1 MSFAVQTK
9 AKTEEAAVFLASSIL
24 KQLNSGKQVLFFV
37 TGGSSM
43 AVAVRTAELLREHP
57 HQNLTVTLTDER
69 YGPIDHFNSNYFQ
82 LMEKGFDL
90 PQAKM
95 IPILIDD
102 DQNITTEKFN
112 TVLREELGKREYKIG
127 LFGIGTDG
135 HIAGI
140 LPESAAMNS
149 ENFACAYDTPVFS
162 RITITPKVIEQ
173 LDEAVA
179 YAKGEEKQEAL
190 KNLEKDIEASK
201 QPAQILKKIPLLTI
215 FTDM

>member
-112 TVLREELGKREYKIG
+112 TVLRDRDRRAYRRY
-127 LFGIGTDG
+127 FTGIRRNEFRKFCLRLRYSRFFSDYHNAQSDRTAGRNGGVCQGRRKARGT
-135 HIAGI
+135 
-140 LPESAAMNS
+140 
-149 ENFACAYDTPVFS
+149 
-162 RITITPKVIEQ
+162 
-173 LDEAVA
+173 
-179 YAKGEEKQEAL
+179 EK
-190 KNLEKDIEASK
+190 S
-201 QPAQILKKIPLLTI
+201 
-215 FTDM
+215 

>member
-102 DQNITTEKFN
+102 DQNITTE
-112 TVLREELGKREYKIG
+112 
-127 LFGIGTDG
+127 
-135 HIAGI
+135 
-140 LPESAAMNS
+140 
-149 ENFACAYDTPVFS
+149 NFACAYDTPVFS